1 MKVSEL
7 FEAKERSVLSM
18 FGHQLG
24 VYKDK
29 GFDCRNSQLTSLVG
43 SPKSVALSFI
53 CSDNRLKSLDGIAS
67 SIGGDL
73 LAHYNKLESL
83 HNIHKQIKH
92 IGGKAYFQD
101 NNIKSHVLGLLLID
115 GLQRVKLCDVFM
127 KGRLHR
133 VEAIINKHL
142 ENGRDVFAC
151 QEELIDSKLEAFAQL

>member
-1 MKVSEL
+1 MYYILNSNQYFFNRVFHVLDIPEMISKKPDQIDTHKWRYSQADFAL
-7 FEAKERSVLSM
+7 F
-18 FGHQLG
+18 
-24 VYKDK
+24 KDT
-29 GFDCRNSQLTSLVG
+29 DIN
-43 SPKSVALSFI
+43 
-53 CSDNRLKSLDGIAS
+53 
-67 SIGGDL
+67 
-73 LAHYNKLESL
+73 L